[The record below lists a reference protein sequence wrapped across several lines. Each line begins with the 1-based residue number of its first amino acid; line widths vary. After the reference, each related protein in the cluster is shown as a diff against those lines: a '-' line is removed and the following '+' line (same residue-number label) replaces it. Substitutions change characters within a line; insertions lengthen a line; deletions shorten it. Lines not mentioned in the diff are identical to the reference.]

1 MSLVDY
7 MKSAGNMELTG
18 FCVRGTSIFKS
29 QKVKVL
35 NHCMIV
41 FTFLLFFFKKKKI
54 FLSLDL
60 DLIKTLAMEAAFE
73 KIFCILSELL
83 RMQEFWEF
91 TNKVHTL
98 AKCTEKNCSIEGFF
112 KKIKEV
118 IFDEEFSYDKRRL
131 FFHRRLQLKYVRFQ
145 CHVPASSQGQRKF
158 E

>member
-1 MSLVDY
+1 MSLHFY
-7 MKSAGNMELTG
+7 FSL
-18 FCVRGTSIFKS
+18 
-29 QKVKVL
+29 
-35 NHCMIV
+35 
-41 FTFLLFFFKKKKI
+41 KKKI

-73 KIFCILSELL
+73 KIFYILSELL